1 MPFNLRKFLYL
12 AVLFGAYEE
21 MKERAAANLNTR
33 KEEIDISYEILM
45 RKQDP
50 DFIRASYCFRCMM
63 CLAAGFMPPAPP
75 VSEIERF
82 SYKNIILIL
91 LLLLLILNLLLLLSY
106 CFSFSLFDL

>member
-82 SYKNIILIL
+82 SYKNIIRIINIIIIIIKLITIII
-91 LLLLLILNLLLLLSY
+91 ILFFL
-106 CFSFSLFDL
+106 FSL